1 MRRGKILAAV
11 ATVLAL
17 LAMLTFAVSAEDS
30 VKDGWYNDKGYYEYF
45 ENGYQYKDGQY
56 NIDGSYFRFDSD
68 GKMYSNEW
76 YQHPE
81 SGERYYYQAGGY
93 RADNC
98 VVKIGDYYYGFDW
111 NGVMY
116 DDTDFSI
123 YSNEL
128 EKQIYYKALAGGPL
142 VVNRWIYTE
151 DSNYEQGGYY
161 KYYGADG
168 AAYRGIQEVDGK
180 FYYFYYYGEMAT
192 EGEHSFYD
200 ASTNSHRS
208 FRVRADGSLYRNEWY
223 YDAHNENY
231 GTWYYYGDDC
241 LVPKGLTTIGSA
253 TYYFTE
259 WGGMLANQTYY
270 DGSCSYYAD
279 KDGNAVKL
287 NPDAW
292 TRVGDDFYY
301 CVDGKVVQ
309 HEIKKIGD
317 SNYYFDYSGKM
328 LKDGEYGIWN
338 DDDALYHIRAK
349 SSGALYCG
357 EWYFEYGRYSYY
369 GYDCKKVE
377 DGFVEIGDSL
387 FYFENGYAL
396 RNSILETED
405 GVVLADSNCVVTIC
419 SDGWVYLN
427 DGFYYVED
435 NRLVRDCITEIGG
448 IKYAFD
454 YDGRMYTKGICWV
467 HNDEGGYGH
476 YLITESGAIVTEEG
490 WKQYEGEWYYVTEGG
505 LLYEGELELY
515 GDTYELRPALKYS
528 DLAVIWDENDT
539 PYLYLVMPDGR
550 RYKVTSDGYYNT
562 GYERVLVENG
572 VIFEGWKQVGASW
585 YYYNPGMITDG
596 FLYEQDDAYYFD
608 NTGVMQANGWIPY
621 YDTYLY
627 ANESGRLVDGVVTI
641 GDREYLFKDYQLA
654 YNTYANY
661 DGAYVSDRNA
671 LATKIADNGWTS
683 ANGYWYYTINGNV
696 KTDNFNVEDD
706 WYFSDDS
713 TGRMI
718 SDCERDNCYYD
729 AYGKRYIGWKQIKG
743 SWYYFEPYKVRNGI
757 WKLDGVEYC
766 FDQNGK
772 MLSNTTYFLEYS
784 DKMVVTDANGIVVD
798 RYDVPESII
807 YQDGSAYMY
816 QDGNSYTGWYG
827 DYYFNYGR
835 MAINQVITYQG
846 EHYYLDNHG
855 KYIRNGWYQRY
866 ENWMYADASGALC
879 YDEWLQLGDSW
890 YYFDDYYMVSH
901 GVYYIDTEDKYAEFD
916 ENGRFIRYI
925 DQSTGKANSWA
936 NIDGK
941 WYYYNSTGT
950 KVTDITLYIDGYWYS
965 FDYEGAMA
973 SNDFLGYWN
982 SESDYE
988 TLYYYTASGARFE
1001 ASNRWEIINGDWCYF
1016 NADSSVATGW
1026 LNISG
1031 TRYYIGWKSYYDEA
1045 TDEETYGLE
1054 LYTGYRLIDG
1064 KVYYFNAGG
1073 DLWGEYVG
1081 NGWLQLADGDFVYF
1095 KDGELLKE
1103 GIYNIG
1109 GVDYCFYEDGQLLTD
1124 GLGYVSNGYN
1134 VYASESGALYGAGWH
1149 LTDEGW
1155 IYVDES
1161 GRLYVNGV
1169 YQIGSD
1175 VYYFF
1180 DGYMV

>member
-81 SGERYYYQAGGY
+81 SGDWYYYQPGGY
-93 RADNC
+93 RADDC
-98 VVKIGDYYYGFDW
+98 IAQYGDYYYGFDW

-116 DDTDFSI
+116 DDTEFEVWSR
-123 YSNEL
+123 EL
-128 EKQIYYKALAGGPL
+128 GKSFYYRAGVGGPL
-142 VVNRWIYTE
+142 
-151 DSNYEQGGYY
+151 
-161 KYYGADG
+161 
-168 AAYRGIQEVDGK
+168 
-180 FYYFYYYGEMAT
+180 
-192 EGEHSFYD
+192 
-200 ASTNSHRS
+200 
-208 FRVRADGSLYRNEWY
+208 YRNAWY
-223 YDAHNENY
+223 REDNNW
-231 GTWYYYGDDC
+231 WYYYGDDC
-241 LVPKGLTTIGSA
+241 SAPQGLTTMGSV
-253 TYYFTE
+253 TYYF
-259 WGGMLANQTYY
+259 GYRGHMLVDQPVIDYQA
-270 DGSCSYYAD
+270 GCSYYAD
-279 KDGNAVKL
+279 KNGNAVKL

-292 TRVGDDFYY
+292 TRVGDDFFY

-309 HEIKKIGD
+309 NEIKKIGD

-328 LKDGEYGIWN
+328 LKDREYGVWIGDGAWN
-338 DDDALYHIRAK
+338 YIRAK

-357 EWYFEYGRYSYY
+357 EWYLDNYNRYSYY
-369 GYDCKKVE
+369 GYDCNRIQEGLVKI
-377 DGFVEIGDSL
+377 DGSL
-387 FYFENGYAL
+387 FYFEDGYAL

-427 DGFYYVED
+427 DRFYYVED

-467 HNDEGGYGH
+467 DSDEGGSGH
-476 YLITESGAIVTEEG
+476 YLITESGAVVTEEG

-528 DLAVIWDENDT
+528 DLAVIRDENDT

-550 RYKVTSDGYYNT
+550 CHKVTSDGYYNT
-562 GYERVLVENG
+562 RNGRVLVENG
-572 VIFEGWKQVGASW
+572 VLFKGWKQIGASW
-585 YYYNPGMITDG
+585 YYYNPVMITDG
-596 FLYEQDDAYYFD
+596 LLYEQDDAYYFD

-621 YDTYLY
+621 DDSYLY
-627 ANESGRLVDGVVTI
+627 ADASGRLVDGVKTI
-641 GDREYLFKDYQLA
+641 GNTEYLFEDYRLS
-654 YNTYANY
+654 YNSYAN
-661 DGAYVSDRNA
+661 DNGVYVSDKNA
-671 LATKIADNGWTS
+671 FATKIEDNGWTFV
-683 ANGYWYYTINGNV
+683 NGYWYYTVNGELE
-696 KTDNFNVEDD
+696 TGNFNVEDD
-706 WYFSDDS
+706 WYFSDYS

-718 SDCERDNCYYD
+718 SDCEKESCYYD
-729 AYGKRYIGWKQIKG
+729 ASGKRYIGWKQING
-743 SWYYFEPYKVRNGI
+743 SWYYFEPYKASNGI
-757 WKLDGVEYC
+757 WKLDENEYC

-784 DKMVVTDANGIVVD
+784 NKMVVTDANGIVVD

-816 QDGNSYTGWYG
+816 QNGNAYTGWYG

-846 EHYYLDNHG
+846 EHYCLDNHG
-855 KYIRNGWYQRY
+855 KYIRNGWYQPY

-879 YDEWLQLGDSW
+879 YDEWLQLGDAW
-890 YYFDDYYMVSH
+890 YYFNECFMVND
-901 GVYYIDTEDKYAEFD
+901 GIYYIDTEDKYAEFD

-973 SNDFLGYWN
+973 SNDFRWYWD
-982 SESDYE
+982 SEYDYE

-1045 TDEETYGLE
+1045 TDEETYGLG
-1054 LYTGYRLIDG
+1054 LYTGYRLIGG

-1109 GVDYCFYEDGQLLTD
+1109 GVDYCFYEDGRLLTD
-1124 GLGYVSNGYN
+1124 GLGYVSNGYRGYN

-1161 GRLYVNGV
+1161 GKLYANGV

-1180 DGYMV
+1180 NGYMV